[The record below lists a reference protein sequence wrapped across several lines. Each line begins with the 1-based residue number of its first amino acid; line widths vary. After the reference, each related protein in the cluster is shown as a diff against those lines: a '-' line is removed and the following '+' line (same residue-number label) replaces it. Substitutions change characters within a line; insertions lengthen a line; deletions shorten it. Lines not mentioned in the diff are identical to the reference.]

1 MSRSTN
7 DYLLHILDELHFL
20 ATKSVGLSEEQF
32 REDETLK
39 RACVRSLEIIG
50 EATKQLPTNFRA
62 QHSHIE
68 WRAIARMRDLL
79 IHHYFGVDY
88 QIVWDVIINQ
98 VPSLKDEIESLLAL
112 LPKDK

>member
-7 DYLLHILDELHFL
+7 DYLQHILDKLYFL
-20 ATKSVGLSEEQF
+20 AKQSAGLSEEQF
-32 REDETLK
+32 RENETLK
-39 RACVRSLEIIG
+39 RAFVRSLEIIG
-50 EATKQLPTNFRA
+50 EATKQLPLDFRA
-62 QHSHIE
+62 KHSHIE

-88 QIVWDVIINQ
+88 QIVWDVVTNQ
-98 VPSLKDEIESLLAL
+98 VPNLRDEIESFLAL